1 MKQIKRKFL
10 KLIALWVNK
19 FHVVPSL
26 NSSVNTQV
34 MLNVKEL

>member
-1 MKQIKRKFL
+1 MKQIKHRFL
-10 KLIALWVNK
+10 KLITPWIHK
-19 FHVVPSL
+19 FHAVPSL